1 MKKMSKK
8 TREALYSLLNT
19 EETDIGTVAAAD
31 MFGEEGKQILLN
43 VAAGTRKGFSSQQRA
58 RAVYLLGLL
67 RWEKATKPIIQLIAS
82 KDQSIRVHALYALGL
97 IGGNNAIS
105 SLVKNMRNPKT
116 GPIEKAHI
124 LHILGE
130 IGDKSVER
138 EIRDFISKER
148 DISLRLE
155 AERAIINIG
164 NKEEVNTSNKEHI

>member
-1 MKKMSKK
+1 MNRKA
-8 TREALYSLLNT
+8 RETLYSLLNT

-43 VAAGTRKGFSSQQRA
+43 VSAGKGKGFSSQQRA

-97 IGGNNAIS
+97 IGGNEAIN
-105 SLVKNMRNPKT
+105 SLVKTMKNPKT
-116 GPIEKAHI
+116 GPIEKAHV

-130 IGDKSVER
+130 IGDKSVEK
-138 EIRDFISKER
+138 EIRDFVSKER

-155 AERAIINIG
+155 AEQAIINIG
-164 NKEEVNTSNKEHI
+164 DKENIDNRNKEQI